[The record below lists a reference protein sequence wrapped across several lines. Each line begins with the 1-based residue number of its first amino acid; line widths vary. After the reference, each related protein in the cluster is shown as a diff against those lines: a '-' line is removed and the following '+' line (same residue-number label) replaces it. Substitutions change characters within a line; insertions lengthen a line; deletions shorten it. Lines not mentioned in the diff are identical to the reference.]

1 MDNKNKKFCAV
12 NAKYYKDSNT
22 SGVLGHANREF
33 AVNKN
38 VLPEEHIQHSNFG
51 DTQLSI
57 KYAAIKEQAEL
68 KKGRKFQKNS
78 NTLIDAVVILSQ
90 AQVDSLISK
99 KGFEWFEAA
108 ATQCLREWQLDIK
121 QKYGF
126 EPLGFEFHLDEGY
139 VDKNNNLKSR
149 NYHAHVEFFNYSFEL
164 GIQPLRNLKRD
175 DWSYLQD
182 MLAKRFKKMGFDRG
196 KPKAQTKL
204 EHLEKDD
211 YIRHKNELMD
221 KESKV
226 LKSKIQTAQSR
237 LDKLEAINS
246 ELSKAILKAFKSF
259 GLRLE
264 KYLKSVLFGADQLEI
279 DKNAKEVTEGLDN
292 ILPDRARSEAKKLSD
307 KFESELGVDHVKV
320 KSKKSS
326 SVGGKSKNKTEG
338 RKRRRRKNKS
348 ISPSEHTVTNF
359 NKPN

>member
-38 VLPEEHIQHSNFG
+38 VLPEEHIQYSNFG

-57 KYAAIKEQAEL
+57 KYAAIKEQSEL

-108 ATQCLREWQLDIK
+108 ATQCIREWQQDIK
-121 QKYGF
+121 KKYGF
-126 EPLGFEFHLDEGY
+126 EPIGFEFHLDEGY
-139 VDKNNNLKSR
+139 VDKNNHLKSR
-149 NYHAHVEFFNYSFEL
+149 NYHAHVEFFNYSFEH
-164 GIQPLRNLKRD
+164 GIQPLRNMQKA
-175 DWSYLQD
+175 DWSNLQS
-182 MLAKRFKKMGFDRG
+182 MLAERFKKMGFERG
-196 KPKAQTKL
+196 KSKDHTKR

-211 YIRHKNELMD
+211 YVRHKQARLEQKSKTL
-221 KESKV
+221 ESK
-226 LKSKIQTAQSR
+226 IEAAQNR
-237 LDKLEAINS
+237 LDKLKAVNE
-246 ELSKAILKAFKSF
+246 ELSKAILDAFKSF
-259 GLRLE
+259 GLKLE
-264 KYLKSVLFGADQLEI
+264 KYLKSVLFGADQVEI
-279 DKNAKEVTEGLDN
+279 DKNAKDVVDELEKIV
-292 ILPDRARSEAKKLSD
+292 PDRARSEAKKVSD
-307 KFESELGVDHVKV
+307 VFEASLGVNHVKE
-320 KSKKSS
+320 KSVRQVASQAKNKS
-326 SVGGKSKNKTEG
+326 KTEG

-348 ISPSEHTVTNF
+348 QPT
-359 NKPN
+359 